1 MIFGI
6 EPPPW
11 PMTEEDYELLVESFG
26 SLIIDEVIDDHRRNS
41 DIIRI

>member
-1 MIFGI
+1 MKFNI

-26 SLIIDEVIDDHRRNS
+26 SLIIDE
-41 DIIRI
+41 IIEGTLI